1 MAVAATADPGRSG
14 DDPVEVVVGIVGRA
28 HGLRGDVAVELR
40 TDEPEV
46 RFAPGVVLGCEGLTS
61 TLTVASVRDAA
72 AGRLVVR
79 FVEAPDRTAA
89 ESLRGRVLVV
99 HVDPDERPAGD
110 DPEEYYDRQLRGLR
124 VLDADD
130 QEVGVVADVIH
141 LPSQD
146 LLAVTTDAGERL
158 VPFVSD
164 LVPHIDLTAGIA
176 RLSAAAAGLFEDV
189 AEA

>member
-1 MAVAATADPGRSG
+1 MAATADPGRTG

-46 RFAPGVVLGCEGLTS
+46 RFAAGSVLGCEGLS
-61 TLTVASVRDAA
+61 SRLTVVSARDGA
-72 AGRLVVR
+72 AGRIFVR
-79 FVEAPDRTAA
+79 FLEVPDRTAA
-89 ESLRGRVLVV
+89 EALRGRVLVV
-99 HVDPDERPAGD
+99 RVDPQERPAGD

-124 VLDADD
+124 VLDADGLD
-130 QEVGVVADVIH
+130 VGVVADVIH

-158 VPFVSD
+158 VPFVTD
-164 LVPHIDLTAGIA
+164 LVPHIDLAAGTA
-176 RLSAAAAGLFEDV
+176 RLSAAAAGLLEDV

>member
-1 MAVAATADPGRSG
+1 MVATTADPGRTTPG
-14 DDPVEVVVGIVGRA
+14 DLLEVVVGVVGRA
-28 HGLRGDVAVELR
+28 HGLRGDVAVDLR

-46 RFAPGVVLGCEGLTS
+46 RFAPGAVLGTEGSAS
-61 TLTVASVRDAA
+61 TLTVAAMRDGA

-89 ESLRGRVLVV
+89 EGLRGRVLTSTVTA
-99 HVDPDERPAGD
+99 HDRPAGD

-124 VLDADD
+124 VLDAAGH
-130 QEVGVVADVIH
+130 EVGVVSEVIH

-146 LLAVTTDAGERL
+146 MLAVATDAGERL

-164 LVPHIDLTAGIA
+164 LVPHVDLAAGTAT
-176 RLSAAAAGLFEDV
+176 LSAAADGLLDDLP
-189 AEA
+189 EA